1 MGDRWMND
9 CLMTYIEGDVLEQID
24 DEPIIQ
30 RFQRMDSRKGKL

>member
-9 CLMTYIEGDVLEQID
+9 CLMTYIEGNVLEQID

-30 RFQRMDSRKGKL
+30 QFQSMDFA